1 MKQLKKIKK
10 KIKWIQTTTKNLSH
24 FKAYKKEVNC
34 SLNKFKISYFP
45 PIKNLVIIRNDV
57 KSYNDYAQ
65 EQFWNNGYD
74 VITSNLLKSKGEHF
88 NLISGINEIVELL
101 EHQKLFLRKFFSSTV
116 SGSIVLHG
124 VGTGKSLTADV
135 ASHYYLSLNPD
146 GHIVFVSPPAL
157 ILNFI
162 NALKQYGLEEKDK
175 DIVFIVLK
183 ILEETLI

>member
-1 MKQLKKIKK
+1 
-10 KIKWIQTTTKNLSH
+10 
-24 FKAYKKEVNC
+24 
-34 SLNKFKISYFP
+34 
-45 PIKNLVIIRNDV
+45 
-57 KSYNDYAQ
+57 
-65 EQFWNNGYD
+65 
-74 VITSNLLKSKGEHF
+74 LKSKGEHF